1 MSKTMN
7 FEIINANLQQQ
18 HMHTDGLHP
27 SITSGRILIEKS
39 IYNLVLKTNRQ
50 NIACR
55 LESEKW
61 NIYKTVAMNKK
72 KVIELMETIVEDNG
86 NNLPIMRPLPS
97 GLAER
102 PALLDF
108 TDYPEIFDEWLPEAT
123 P

>member
-1 MSKTMN
+1 MN

-39 IYNLVLKTNRQ
+39 IYNLVLKTN
-50 NIACR
+50 R